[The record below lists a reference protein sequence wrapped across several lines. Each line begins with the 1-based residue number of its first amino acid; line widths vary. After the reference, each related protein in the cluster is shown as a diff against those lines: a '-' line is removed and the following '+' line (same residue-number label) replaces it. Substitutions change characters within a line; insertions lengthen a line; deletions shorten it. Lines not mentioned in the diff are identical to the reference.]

1 MTTIDIREQLH
12 KQIDHLPDEIV
23 EEIADFTLFV
33 MARRRIT
40 PTYADWNQNQWQ
52 AFALKQLFREDDEVE
67 YSLEDAQEIYHP

>member
-1 MTTIDIREQLH
+1 MTTTDIREQLH

-40 PTYADWNQNQWQ
+40 PTYADWNQSQWQ
-52 AFALKQLFREDDEVE
+52 AFGLKQLFREDDEVE
-67 YSLEDAQEIYHP
+67 YSLEDAQETYRL